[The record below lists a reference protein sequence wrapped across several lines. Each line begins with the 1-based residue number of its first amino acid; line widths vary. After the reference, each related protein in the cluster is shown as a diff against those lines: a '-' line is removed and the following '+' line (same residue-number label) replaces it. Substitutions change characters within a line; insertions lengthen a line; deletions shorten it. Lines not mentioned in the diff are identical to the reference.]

1 MMLLTTGTITFD
13 AGSFDKC
20 HETQTIKGVLYA
32 KEFKS
37 INVEKNTNLDNP
49 KRCTEGNLHIKGI
62 AIGKG
67 LDMVMKGRRSN
78 LNNRFTVG

>member
-13 AGSFDKC
+13 AGSFGKC
-20 HETQTIKGVLYA
+20 HETQTIKGILYA

-37 INVEKNTNLDNP
+37 TGVERNTNLANP
-49 KRCTEGNLHIKGI
+49 KRCIGGNLHIKGI

-67 LDMVMKGRRSN
+67 LDTVMKGRRSN
-78 LNNRFTVG
+78 LNNRFTAK